1 MGSGRYS
8 ADTHAASTAHKVS
21 TGTPIFTHSATTR
34 SKPRTE
40 WKAHEDLDPKR
51 KATDASVLHAGKVMR
66 ESLDSDEHPNAL
78 AIAVL
83 FDVIEALDLAGIP
96 PAVRAIVESA
106 RTSVLLG
113 VTAEEVL
120 AKIELVGDAWDGPP
134 DFVGDGGGP
143 GPMVLGVTPDL
154 PENPEGGAE

>member
-1 MGSGRYS
+1 MDREKL
-8 ADTHAASTAHKVS
+8 AEKLTALAEGEELRTNRDAVRFLTRLTTATVELAIEGANGDARKV
-21 TGTPIFTHSATTR
+21 
-34 SKPRTE
+34 
-40 WKAHEDLDPKR
+40 
-51 KATDASVLHAGKVMR
+51 AG
-66 ESLDSDEHPNAL
+66 ESLT